1 MISYAK
7 IEDIVGI
14 LELDKHIAK
23 SILEHKI
30 RNSEVYVARENS
42 TVIGV
47 LRYSLFWDNTPFMN
61 MLYIR
66 SAFQRKGLGL
76 SMVIHWEAE
85 MSAKGYHSV
94 MTSTQS
100 NETAQ
105 HFYRKIGYKDIG
117 GLLLPNEPLEIVF
130 MKEIAA

>member
-1 MISYAK
+1 MISYASK
-7 IEDIVGI
+7 EDIVGI
-14 LELDKHIAK
+14 LEVDKHIAK
-23 SILEHKI
+23 TVLEHKI
-30 RNSEVYVARENS
+30 HNSEVYVARENNM
-42 TVIGV
+42 VIGV

-66 SAFQRKGLGL
+66 AEFQRRGLGL
-76 SMVIHWEAE
+76 SLVNHWEAE

-117 GLLLPNEPLEIVF
+117 GLLLPDEPLELVF